1 MPRKYFRKYLPSHES
16 IRANRMI
23 GRLGSTLHHHNLWH
37 LHRRSVAGG
46 AAVGLFAG
54 LIPGPVQMLF
64 AAIFAVI
71 FRVNLPVAVALT
83 WYTNPFTIVPLYLA
97 AYKLGV
103 WATGEPAGGSLQ
115 EALRLEDQDFSS
127 WMTALVDSFDVIGK
141 PFGIGLFLLA
151 LLLSA
156 AGYILVRAGWRLYV
170 VAAWRRRRSRPHNA
184 P

>member
-1 MPRKYFRKYLPSHES
+1 MRE
-16 IRANRMI
+16 NRMI
-23 GRLGSTLHHHNLWH
+23 GRLGSLLHHHNLWH

-46 AAVGLFAG
+46 AAAGLFAG

-71 FRVNLPVAVALT
+71 FRVNLPVAVLLT

-103 WATGEPAGGSLQ
+103 WVTGERANGSLREVLQ
-115 EALRLEDQDFSS
+115 LDDKGFSAWMRALAEGY
-127 WMTALVDSFDVIGK
+127 DVIGK
-141 PFGIGLFLLA
+141 PFGIGLLLLA

-156 AGYILVRAGWRLYV
+156 AGYIVVRGGWRLYV
-170 VAAWRRRRSRPHNA
+170 VTAWRKRRTRPRHGC
-184 P
+184 